1 MLVNMSPPPP
11 LPWSRVSKVYTDSV
25 GGRMSRVWETAG
37 LTDSLRIP
45 PDGQEAAAGLLM
57 ESRSTAILN

>member
-1 MLVNMSPPPP
+1 
-11 LPWSRVSKVYTDSV
+11 VSKVYTDSV

-45 PDGQEAAAGLLM
+45 PDGQEAAGLLM
-57 ESRSTAILN
+57 EGRTTTILT